1 LQQEKGKMPRPSEI
15 PATEPALA
23 TTPLV
28 LSVEQLQQLLAAA
41 GASNKTDDKFA
52 DLVQA
57 IVESRK
63 PYRDPKQELN
73 DLEFQKSNREQE
85 ENKRRL
91 TKNSHDNCPHEKGAN
106 GNRSFGESAFWK
118 LRLDTGETIGICSQ
132 CGKEISSLYPEHMVF
147 FRKRG
152 DNLDASAGQRQFM
165 DPLKAMTAR
174 LAPEERQKVKERLLQ
189 GV

>member
-1 LQQEKGKMPRPSEI
+1 MKPTQEPVSQTLDP
-15 PATEPALA
+15 
-23 TTPLV
+23 TTPLT

-41 GASNKTDDKFA
+41 NTQQAQPSGQFKE
-52 DLVQA
+52 LVDA
-57 IVESRK
+57 IIESRK
-63 PYRDPKQELN
+63 PYKDPLQAAN
-73 DLEFQKSNREQE
+73 DQEFQKQNREQE
-85 ENKRRL
+85 ANKRRME
-91 TKNSHDNCPHEKGAN
+91 KSSQDNCPHEKGAN

-132 CGKEISSLYPEHMVF
+132 CGKEISSLYPEHMPF

-152 DNLDASAGQRQFM
+152 DNLDAAAGQRQFM

-174 LAPEERQKVKERLLQ
+174 LSPEERQKVKERLLQ